1 VRVVKTPSKAPPIQS
16 YMIKQN
22 KMLSAETFL
31 KKNMRSTFSHVY
43 RPQTT
48 TPDLA
53 FTPQMK
59 ERVVTHH
66 GSSTHSD
73 AQQKSYISTVVV
85 TNPDKTAVKK

>member
-1 VRVVKTPSKAPPIQS
+1 MKVVKTPSKAPPIQS

-43 RPQTT
+43 RQTA

-53 FTPQMK
+53 FTPQM
-59 ERVVTHH
+59 THH

-85 TNPDKTAVKK
+85 TNPDKGAVKK